1 MDWKVWAIPAL
12 AYLVGSFPTGVV
24 LSRKKFGIDVRDMGS
39 GNIGATNITRNFG
52 WRAGVITFLIDFMKG
67 YLGLKMA
74 EAWYPEWPW
83 VATCAGA
90 AVVFGHC
97 FSVFL
102 RFRGGKGVATTL
114 GCFAAMVPL
123 VATLMAVT
131 YVILLAI
138 TRVSAVGSLVAIAL
152 SCVAVLLLPTAA
164 PVKMLVYLCSAI
176 VLVRHR
182 SNLRRLI
189 VRQAP

>member
-1 MDWKVWAIPAL
+1 MDWKVWLIPLL

-24 LSRKKFGIDVRDMGS
+24 ISRKKFGIDVRDMGS

-90 AVVFGHC
+90 AVVLGHC
-97 FSVFL
+97 FSAFL
-102 RFRGGKGVATTL
+102 RLRGGKGVATTL
-114 GCFAAMVPL
+114 GCFAAMVPW
-123 VATLMAVT
+123 VAALMAT
-131 YVILLAI
+131 SYLILLAI
-138 TRVSAVGSLVAIAL
+138 TRVSAIGSLVGIAL
-152 SCVAVLLLPTAA
+152 SCGAVSILPTAPA
-164 PVKMLVYLCSAI
+164 AKILVYLCSAI
-176 VLVRHR
+176 VLVRHQ
-182 SNLRRLI
+182 SNVRRLI
-189 VRQAP
+189 VQQIR